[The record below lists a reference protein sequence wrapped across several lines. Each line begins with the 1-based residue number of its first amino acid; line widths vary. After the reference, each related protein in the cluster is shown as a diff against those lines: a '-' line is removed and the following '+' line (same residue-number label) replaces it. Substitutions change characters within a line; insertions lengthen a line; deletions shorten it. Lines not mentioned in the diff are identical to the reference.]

1 MKNCDPFNPEEFLIL
16 VVDDIRKNLQLLI
29 EILDTSGYGTTFAL
43 SGKQAL
49 ERIEVT
55 EPDLILL
62 DLMMPEMNGLEVCK
76 RLKENPKTE
85 QIPIIFLTAATE
97 THYLV
102 KAFKFG
108 AVDYVTKPFRTPELL
123 ARVKIHLDLKKTK
136 DKLEKAYQEM
146 KRTKDEL
153 ETAYQEMKRLAATDE
168 LTGIR
173 NRRSIFELGKEEFER
188 GQRYYKEKDKYTFSV
203 LMIDIDKFKTINDSY
218 GHDVGD
224 EAIKMMVRITLNCIR
239 KVDYLGRLE
248 TEKEAL
254 KKKEELKRLGSTIEE
269 EIPTEEG
276 HLGRLGGE
284 EFVVILPHTNLKGAK
299 IVAQRVCEAMTQESL
314 QVEDETVTITVS
326 VGVATYDPKDKKID
340 DVLKRADTALF
351 AAKANGRNRVAVMD
365 NQQLKLGK

>member
-1 MKNCDPFNPEEFLIL
+1 MNKLDPFNPEEFLIL

-49 ERIEVT
+49 ERIKVT

-85 QIPIIFLTAATE
+85 KIPIIFLTAATE

-102 KAFKFG
+102 KAFELG

-123 ARVKIHLDLKKTK
+123 ARVKTHLDLK
-136 DKLEKAYQEM
+136 
-146 KRTKDEL
+146 RTKDQL
-153 ETAYQEMKRLAATDE
+153 ETAYQQMKRIAATDE
-168 LTGIR
+168 LTGIP
-173 NRRSIFELGKEEFER
+173 NRRSIFEFGKQEFQR
-188 GQRYYKEKDKYTFSV
+188 GQRYKDEYTFSV
-203 LMIDIDKFKTINDSY
+203 LMIDIDKFKTINDTY

-224 EAIKMMVRITLNCIR
+224 EAIKMMVKITLNCIR
-239 KVDYLGRLE
+239 KVDHIGRLE

-254 KKKEELKRLGSTIEE
+254 KKKEALQRST
-269 EIPTEEG
+269 PTTEKEVPTKEG

-284 EFVVILPHTNLKGAK
+284 EFVVILPHTDLKGAK
-299 IVAQRVCEAMTQESL
+299 IAAQRVCEAMTQESL
-314 QVEDETVTITVS
+314 QVEDKTVTITVS
-326 VGVATYDPKDKKID
+326 IGVATYEPQDKKID
-340 DVLKRADTALF
+340 DILKRADTALF
-351 AAKANGRNRVAVMD
+351 AAKANGRNRVATME
-365 NQQLKLGK
+365 NQKLTLSK